1 MNRKITGVVVMR
13 FVWSAALAAALAVF
27 SPPTLAAQKLT
38 DPMLPLPETSRH
50 LRKLEP
56 PPDGSG
62 RIFEVWTVGAPP
74 EMMLGWYLRKLN
86 RLSPVKNGELDT
98 ANVIMGDTRPP
109 MSYKITF
116 HPFEDECMDSTATKE
131 TCTKWKLGT
140 LKRRTLD
147 NNRVSFELGEWIERV
162 VFTWYVRE
170 LNGELIRRRIELRD
184 TGLSDDWKRY
194 TLVTQITLE
203 REVLQPAAASP

>member
-1 MNRKITGVVVMR
+1 MR
-13 FVWSAALAAALAVF
+13 IVWSVALAAALAPF
-27 SPPTLAAQKLT
+27 SPLSLAAQKLK

-62 RIFEVWTVGAPP
+62 RIFQVWSVGAPP
-74 EMMLGWYLRKLN
+74 EMMMRWYLRTLN
-86 RLSPVKNGELDT
+86 RLSPGKDRELDT
-98 ANVIMGDTRPP
+98 ANVILGDTRPP
-109 MSYKITF
+109 MTYHFTF
-116 HPFEDECMDSTATKE
+116 HKFDDECMDAGATSV
-131 TCTKWKLGT
+131 TPGDTTGSCTRWRLG
-140 LKRRTLD
+140 KQKYRTLD

-162 VFTWYVRE
+162 TFMWYVRE
-170 LNGELIRRRIELRD
+170 PSGELVRRRIELRD

-203 REVLQPAAASP
+203 REVLQPAAPSP